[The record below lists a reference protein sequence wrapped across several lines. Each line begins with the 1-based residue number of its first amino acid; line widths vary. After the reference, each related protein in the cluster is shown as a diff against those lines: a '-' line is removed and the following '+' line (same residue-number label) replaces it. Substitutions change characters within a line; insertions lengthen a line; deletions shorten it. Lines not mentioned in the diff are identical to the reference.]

1 MNRTNHRN
9 NAIIAAA
16 LLIVLAGCSTM
27 QAAGHK
33 YLMRGQ
39 VLQASAG
46 TVYLCIGTADGAK
59 TGQQLSAYHFV
70 PGRNPSSK
78 SSTPTFTREKTGTIE
93 IIEIVDEHYARAK
106 VLSGDVNEGN
116 MVELE

>member
-1 MNRTNHRN
+1 MKQTNHRA
-9 NAIIAAA
+9 NAVVATV
-16 LLIVLAGCSTM
+16 LLAVLAGCSTM
-27 QAAGHK
+27 QSAGHK

-39 VLQASAG
+39 VIEASG
-46 TVYLCIGTADGAK
+46 ETIYLCVGTADGAK
-59 TGQQLSAYHFV
+59 KGQQLSAYHYV
-70 PGRNPSSK
+70 AGRTASSK
-78 SSTPTFTREKTGTIE
+78 SSEPTFKREKTGTVE